1 MFGYP
6 IFPRSSS
13 EFLRDSLTSPDVMT
27 SPLNFPL
34 CPLNQLTVAE
44 SYDLVRE
51 ALHSSGSSSS
61 SSSSGSYNSP
71 SSQLSCCTQKQGF
84 LQRSVSS
91 HSLQNKGF
99 PCYFTSSLSEFV
111 DSGSGPVRRAF
122 STGDL
127 EQGLQ
132 SGGRRSESPL
142 SNESSANDIIEGM
155 NRTYRYSP
163 EEKKER
169 IERYRSKRNLRNFT
183 KKIKYTCRKT
193 LADSRP
199 RIRGRFA
206 RNEEIEKNVA
216 QVEWSHHIHIGG
228 HHEEDD
234 DENWVNFLD
243 SLSANLINP

>member
-6 IFPRSSS
+6 TFPRSSS

-44 SYDLVRE
+44 SYDL
-51 ALHSSGSSSS
+51 
-61 SSSSGSYNSP
+61 
-71 SSQLSCCTQKQGF
+71 
-84 LQRSVSS
+84 RSVSS